1 MLWRM
6 SSSGSRSRSAAGDFA
21 AAHPNPSA
29 KRYEIKS
36 ASTPRDSEYRVYLG
50 NAAGLRSMRTA
61 CESGAS
67 NSRAN
72 ETTIAITPPNRQRIA
87 MSASPRRAGGKRSG
101 FILANCLS

>member
-1 MLWRM
+1 MLCRM

-21 AAHPNPSA
+21 AAQPNPSA

-36 ASTPRDSEYRVYLG
+36 ARTPRDSEYNVYQG
-50 NAAGLRSMRTA
+50 SAAGLRSMRTA
-61 CESGAS
+61 CENGAS

-72 ETTIAITPPNRQRIA
+72 ETTTAITPPSRQRIA
-87 MSASPRRAGGKRSG
+87 MSASPSRAGGKRSG